1 MLFRS
6 CSAFFTVQLSHPYMT
21 AGKTIALTR
30 QTFVGKVMS
39 LFLNMLSRFLITF
52 LPRNKHLF
60 ISWLQSK
67 STVIL
72 EPKKI
77 KFVLVSFFFLPSIF
91 HRVMGP
97 GLPRWLRGK
106 ESVCHAGA
114 TGGTGLIPGSGRS
127 PGKGHVYSLQHSCLE
142 NPKDREAWW
151 APQSIGLKR
160 VRHD

>member
-1 MLFRS
+1 M
-6 CSAFFTVQLSHPYMT
+6 AAV
-21 AGKTIALTR
+21 
-30 QTFVGKVMS
+30 KVHS
-39 LFLNMLSRFLITF
+39 DYGAQENKICTSFL
-52 LPRNKHLF
+52 
-60 ISWLQSK
+60 
-67 STVIL
+67 
-72 EPKKI
+72 
-77 KFVLVSFFFLPSIF
+77 FFFLPSIF

-114 TGGTGLIPGSGRS
+114 TGGTGLIPGSGRP